1 MVVLM
6 KRLTAEQVLEMRK
19 LVWEQGFTY
28 LAAAEAVGAQGVHW
42 SNLWNAIRGFS
53 WKRVGGPTGG
63 VEGRKKSSR
72 RQSNG

>member
-19 LVWEQGFTY
+19 LVWEKGFTY
-28 LAAAEAVGAQGVHW
+28 LAAAEAVGAGGVHW

-53 WKRVGGPTGG
+53 WKKVGGPTGG
-63 VEGRKKSSR
+63 ETGRKGLQR
-72 RQSNG
+72 